1 MTIRWALTAAP
12 PHNPRTA
19 TRAGLLAMLL
29 AISACGEGAAPAPSA
44 ADIRQAESL
53 RPASAELR
61 AKYERACMA
70 CHTSIDAKAPLTGAV
85 AQWKPRLDKGMDLLA
100 RHAMEGFNAMPPK
113 GLCMDCSEAD
123 MRALIVFMSQG
134 KDEPK

>member
-1 MTIRWALTAAP
+1 MRYASLIRYGLVALMLTGLGACKEEQAP
-12 PHNPRTA
+12 VPT
-19 TRAGLLAMLL
+19 LAD
-29 AISACGEGAAPAPSA
+29 AQ
-44 ADIRQAESL
+44 RAESL
-53 RPASAELR
+53 LPTDVDLR
-61 AKYERACMA
+61 ARYQRSCAA

-113 GLCMDCSEAD
+113 GLCMDCSESD